1 MEILS
6 IVIEP
11 DRKEW
16 KSLTVRAKSEMSPAV
31 HESVLKILNRV
42 KDEGDRALYDLAE
55 KFDGVRPTNL
65 KVNEEEIEEAKRLV
79 QDDVKAAIEVAVENI
94 SAFHRAQLPSE
105 ITVETTA
112 GVICHQRPVAI
123 RNVGLYIPG
132 GTAPLFSTVL
142 MLAVPAKIAGC
153 RRLVMCTPAN
163 RQGQVAPAVL
173 YAANRVGVSEIYK
186 IGGAQ
191 AIGAM
196 AYGTETIGPVD
207 KIFGPGNRYVTMA
220 KQIVSTQNVAI
231 DMPAGPSEV
240 MVIADPTSDPAFVAA
255 DILSQCEHG
264 RDSQAIVLTD
274 TAGRA
279 EAIVEETM
287 KQAARLPRRELVA
300 DSLANSR
307 VIVLSDRKDM
317 IDFANLYAPEHLILS
332 IENPEQAVGEIY
344 AAGSVFLGNY
354 APESVGDY
362 ASGTNHTLPTSGWAT
377 SMSGVNIESFIRRMT
392 IQELSPEGLSNLA
405 STVISMARAEGLDAH
420 AEAVVLRLKNIQ
432 K

>member
-1 MEILS
+1 MEKLS
-6 IVIEP
+6 IIIEP

-31 HESVLKILNRV
+31 HESVQEILNRV

-112 GVICHQRPVAI
+112 GVICHQLPVAI

-153 RRLVMCTPAN
+153 RRLVMYTPAN

-240 MVIADPTSDPAFVAA
+240 MVIADSTSDPAFVAA

-274 TAGRA
+274 TDGRA

-307 VIVLSDRKDM
+307 VIVLPDRKDM

-332 IENPEQAVGEIY
+332 IENPEQAVSEIY